1 MVHMKYISAQVAE
14 AEDMTEAQVKRLDE
28 LVGMMEAK
36 SELPEDDVNMFDL
49 TIEDQNKDPLLLNAV
64 KSTFQDFLRVRN
76 LASCVLRNHGV
87 HLDDY

>member
-1 MVHMKYISAQVAE
+1 MIHMKYISAQVAE

-49 TIEDQNKDPLLLNAV
+49 TIEDKNKDPAKNLD
-64 KSTFQDFLRVRN
+64 FQLVPEGMQRGSGGPAIPLRI
-76 LASCVLRNHGV
+76 CGP
-87 HLDDY
+87 